1 MFSRIG
7 RQIVIIT
14 MTSYRVVMY
23 ETGVNA
29 VRCNKKHT
37 PSRVPISAAHC
48 TEYRNSSQK
57 TNKPSGIFE
66 YFQTLN
72 NLTLAPLNPDEK
84 IKTETGKPM
93 KRIML
98 FLLTNIAIMVVLS
111 ITLRLLGVD
120 SILAENGSDLN
131 IQALVILSGVIGF
144 GGSFISLLISKWMA
158 KRMTGAV
165 VITNPVSNVEKWLI
179 STVEKQAKIVG
190 IKMPEVAIFPSS
202 AMNAF
207 ATGASKNKAL
217 MAVSQG
223 LLDSMSQGEIEAVVG
238 HEMSHIANGDMVTLA
253 LIQGVVNTF
262 VVFLS
267 RVIGHVVDRVIL
279 KNNQGHGIG
288 YFVSVI
294 VAQIVLSILASTIVM
309 YFSRKRE
316 FIADTGGADLA
327 GHQNMINALK
337 RLGQVEPE
345 ALPEQM
351 AAFGIND
358 KGGVMALFSS
368 HPPIEDRIVALEQR
382 ALRG

>member
-1 MFSRIG
+1 
-7 RQIVIIT
+7 
-14 MTSYRVVMY
+14 
-23 ETGVNA
+23 
-29 VRCNKKHT
+29 
-37 PSRVPISAAHC
+37 
-48 TEYRNSSQK
+48 
-57 TNKPSGIFE
+57 
-66 YFQTLN
+66 
-72 NLTLAPLNPDEK
+72 
-84 IKTETGKPM
+84 M

-98 FLLTNIAIMVVLS
+98 FIMTNIAIMVVLS

-144 GGSFISLLISKWMA
+144 GGSIVSLLISKWMA
-158 KRMTGAV
+158 KRMTGSV
-165 VITNPVSNVEKWLI
+165 VITNPTTNVEKWLI

-190 IKMPEVAIFPSS
+190 IKMPEGAIFPTS

-207 ATGASKNKAL
+207 ATGPSKNNAL

-223 LLDSMSQGEIEAVVG
+223 LLDNMSQGEIEAVIG
-238 HEMSHIANGDMVTLA
+238 HEMSHIANGDMVTLT

-267 RVIGHVVDRVIL
+267 RVIGHIVDRVIL
-279 KNNQGHGIG
+279 KNNRGHGIG
-288 YFVSVI
+288 YFVTVMISQV
-294 VAQIVLSILASTIVM
+294 VLSILASTILM

-316 FIADTGGADLA
+316 FVADTGGADLA

-358 KGGVMALFSS
+358 KKSNIMALFSS
-368 HPPIEDRIVALEQR
+368 HPPIEDRIAALENR
-382 ALRG
+382 ARTHS

>member
-1 MFSRIG
+1 
-7 RQIVIIT
+7 
-14 MTSYRVVMY
+14 
-23 ETGVNA
+23 
-29 VRCNKKHT
+29 
-37 PSRVPISAAHC
+37 
-48 TEYRNSSQK
+48 
-57 TNKPSGIFE
+57 
-66 YFQTLN
+66 
-72 NLTLAPLNPDEK
+72 
-84 IKTETGKPM
+84 M

-98 FLLTNIAIMVVLS
+98 FILTNIAIMVVLS

-165 VITNPVSNVEKWLI
+165 VITNPRTNIEKWLI

-207 ATGASKNKAL
+207 ATGASKNNAL

-223 LLDSMSQGEIEAVVG
+223 LLDNMAQGEIEAVVG

-267 RVIGHVVDRVIL
+267 RVVGHIVDRVIL

-288 YFVSVI
+288 YFVTVM
-294 VAQIVLSILASTIVM
+294 VAQVILSILASTIVM

-327 GHQNMINALK
+327 GHQNMIGALK

-358 KGGVMALFSS
+358 KGGILALFSS
-368 HPPIEDRIVALEQR
+368 HPPIEARIAALEKR
-382 ALRG
+382 SMSRS

>member
-1 MFSRIG
+1 
-7 RQIVIIT
+7 
-14 MTSYRVVMY
+14 
-23 ETGVNA
+23 
-29 VRCNKKHT
+29 
-37 PSRVPISAAHC
+37 
-48 TEYRNSSQK
+48 
-57 TNKPSGIFE
+57 
-66 YFQTLN
+66 
-72 NLTLAPLNPDEK
+72 
-84 IKTETGKPM
+84 M

-120 SILAENGSDLN
+120 SILAENGADLN

-165 VITNPVSNVEKWLI
+165 VITSPNTNMERWLI
-179 STVEKQAKIVG
+179 STVEKQAEIVG
-190 IKMPEVAIFPSS
+190 IKMPEVAIFPTP

-207 ATGASKNKAL
+207 ATGATKNKAL

-223 LLDSMSQGEIEAVVG
+223 LLDNMSQGEIEAVVG

-267 RVIGHVVDRVIL
+267 RVIGHIVDRVIL
-279 KNNQGHGIG
+279 KNNRGHGIG
-288 YFVSVI
+288 YFVTVM
-294 VAQIVLSILASTIVM
+294 VAQVILSILASTIVM

-327 GHQNMINALK
+327 GHQNMIGALK

-368 HPPIEDRIVALEQR
+368 HPPIEARIEALEKR
-382 ALRG
+382 AMNRS

>member
-1 MFSRIG
+1 
-7 RQIVIIT
+7 
-14 MTSYRVVMY
+14 
-23 ETGVNA
+23 
-29 VRCNKKHT
+29 
-37 PSRVPISAAHC
+37 
-48 TEYRNSSQK
+48 
-57 TNKPSGIFE
+57 
-66 YFQTLN
+66 
-72 NLTLAPLNPDEK
+72 
-84 IKTETGKPM
+84 M
-93 KRIML
+93 KRMML
-98 FLLTNIAIMVVLS
+98 FIMTNIAIMVVLS

-120 SILAENGSDLN
+120 SILAENGSDIN

-165 VITNPVSNVEKWLI
+165 VITNPRTNMEKWLMR
-179 STVEKQAKIVG
+179 TVEEQAKTVG
-190 IKMPEVAIFPSS
+190 IKMPEVAIFPSP

-207 ATGASKNKAL
+207 ATGARKNNAL

-223 LLDSMSQGEIEAVVG
+223 LLDNMAQGEIEAVVG

-267 RVIGHVVDRVIL
+267 RIIGHVVDRVIL
-279 KNNQGHGIG
+279 KNNEGYGIG
-288 YFVSVI
+288 YFVSVL
-294 VAQIVLSILASTIVM
+294 VSQIVLSILASTIVM

-316 FIADTGGADLA
+316 FVADTGGADLA
-327 GHQNMINALK
+327 GHHNMINALK

-358 KGGVMALFSS
+358 KGGIMALFSS
-368 HPPIEDRIVALEQR
+368 HPPIEARIQALEKR
-382 ALRG
+382 AASRA